1 MICFVWSLEDCF
13 FSNWCLPNKLCTLLN
28 EFVCVQVLWPI
39 NPTLSRGEGGSR
51 EAPWDFHQNLIN
63 AKRWDS
69 SRWRWCSFDSFWSF
83 GDVDS
88 TFFFCGWGVGFCSV
102 CVSLGT
108 KKIKLCEVAKKS
120 ISPTKSNIESATGS
134 GVRQDVWKE
143 IEGQVEEDTLFI
155 DWSTNPTDVPPPEIR
170 PYDQGL
176 LTIGFQ

>member
-1 MICFVWSLEDCF
+1 MQKGGIPLDGDDVHS
-13 FSNWCLPNKLCTLLN
+13 
-28 EFVCVQVLWPI
+28 
-39 NPTLSRGEGGSR
+39 TLSGALGM
-51 EAPWDFHQNLIN
+51 LI
-63 AKRWDS
+63 R
-69 SRWRWCSFDSFWSF
+69 R
-83 GDVDS
+83 V
-88 TFFFCGWGVGFCSV
+88 FFCGWGVGFCYV

-108 KKIKLCEVAKKS
+108 KKIKLCEVAQKS